1 MTAAD
6 PMIAEL
12 IREVLA
18 EELARLRGGVPS
30 IGRAREAGV
39 HEERVHIAGDAD
51 LAAFARRVLA
61 VAGDREA
68 RDAFEKGRLVFRLEA
83 GAGTAGVGVAGGA
96 GTTGSIGRAE
106 SIGAMGGAGRAGGST
121 EATGG
126 GGRAGRNGSAQGG
139 GCDAGGSRSH
149 GSGAAAAGVDPPAS
163 ATPSR
168 AGAGHTE
175 VIERGLLSERHA
187 ERLPR
192 GTVRVRLG
200 RNVRMTPLARDRLR
214 RRGIAIERTER

>member
-39 HEERVHIAGDAD
+39 HEERVRIAGDAD

-61 VAGDREA
+61 MAGDREA

-126 GGRAGRNGSAQGG
+126 GGRAGRSGSARGG
-139 GCDAGGSRSH
+139 GGDAGDR
-149 GSGAAAAGVDPPAS
+149 AAGVDPPAS

-175 VIERGLLSERHA
+175 VVERGLLSERHA

-214 RRGIAIERTER
+214 RRGIAIERTE

>member
-39 HEERVHIAGDAD
+39 HEERVRIAGDAD

-61 VAGDREA
+61 MAGDREA

-126 GGRAGRNGSAQGG
+126 GGRAGRSGSAQGG
-139 GCDAGGSRSH
+139 GGDAGDR
-149 GSGAAAAGVDPPAS
+149 AAGVDPPAS

>member
-39 HEERVHIAGDAD
+39 HEERVRIAGDAD

-61 VAGDREA
+61 MAGDREA

-106 SIGAMGGAGRAGGST
+106 SIGAMGGDGRAGGST

-126 GGRAGRNGSAQGG
+126 GGRAGRSGSARGG
-139 GCDAGGSRSH
+139 GGDAGDR
-149 GSGAAAAGVDPPAS
+149 AAGVDPPAS

-175 VIERGLLSERHA
+175 VVERGLLSERHA

>member
-12 IREVLA
+12 VREVLA
-18 EELARLRGGVPS
+18 EELARLRVGVPS
-30 IGRAREAGV
+30 VGRAREEGV
-39 HEERVHIAGDAD
+39 HEEQVRIADDAD

-61 VAGDREA
+61 MAGDREA
-68 RDAFEKGRLVFRLEA
+68 RDAFEKGRFVFRLEA
-83 GAGTAGVGVAGGA
+83 GAGTAGAG
-96 GTTGSIGRAE
+96 I
-106 SIGAMGGAGRAGGST
+106 
-121 EATGG
+121 
-126 GGRAGRNGSAQGG
+126 
-139 GCDAGGSRSH
+139 
-149 GSGAAAAGVDPPAS
+149 DPPAP
-163 ATPSR
+163 AAASR

-175 VIERGLLSERHA
+175 VIGRGLLSERHA

-214 RRGIAIERTER
+214 RRGIAIERTE

>member
-39 HEERVHIAGDAD
+39 HEERVRIAGDAD

-61 VAGDREA
+61 MAGDREA

-96 GTTGSIGRAE
+96 GTTGSIG
-106 SIGAMGGAGRAGGST
+106 AMGGAGRAGGST

-126 GGRAGRNGSAQGG
+126 GGRAGRIGSAQGG
-139 GCDAGGSRSH
+139 GGDAGGSRSH
-149 GSGAAAAGVDPPAS
+149 GSGEAAAGVDPPAS

>member
-1 MTAAD
+1 MTAVD

-39 HEERVHIAGDAD
+39 HEERVRIAGDAD

-61 VAGDREA
+61 MAGDREA

-126 GGRAGRNGSAQGG
+126 GGRAGRSGSARGG
-139 GCDAGGSRSH
+139 GGDAGDR
-149 GSGAAAAGVDPPAS
+149 AAGVDPPAS

-175 VIERGLLSERHA
+175 VVERGLLSERHA

>member
-18 EELARLRGGVPS
+18 EELARLRVGVPS
-30 IGRAREAGV
+30 VGRAREEGV
-39 HEERVHIAGDAD
+39 REEQVRIADDAD

-61 VAGDREA
+61 MAGDREA
-68 RDAFEKGRLVFRLEA
+68 RDAFEKGRFVFRLEA
-83 GAGTAGVGVAGGA
+83 GAGTAGAG
-96 GTTGSIGRAE
+96 I
-106 SIGAMGGAGRAGGST
+106 
-121 EATGG
+121 
-126 GGRAGRNGSAQGG
+126 
-139 GCDAGGSRSH
+139 
-149 GSGAAAAGVDPPAS
+149 DPPAPAAS
-163 ATPSR
+163 SR

-175 VIERGLLSERHA
+175 VIGRGLLSERHA

-214 RRGIAIERTER
+214 RRGIAIERTE

>member
-18 EELARLRGGVPS
+18 EELARLRGGGVPS

-39 HEERVHIAGDAD
+39 HEERVRIAGDAD

-61 VAGDREA
+61 MAGDREA

-121 EATGG
+121 GATGG
-126 GGRAGRNGSAQGG
+126 GGRAGRSGSAQGG
-139 GCDAGGSRSH
+139 GGDAGDR
-149 GSGAAAAGVDPPAS
+149 AAGVDPPAS

-175 VIERGLLSERHA
+175 VVERGLLSERHA